1 MKPILIVGSGIV
13 TLALIAYSIG
23 ILTEQRKRILKWS
36 VLVFLGLGLLFDISG
51 TACMIIGSANSP
63 FTFHG
68 FIGYT
73 ALLAMLVDNVLLWN
87 LKSKKGIG
95 ATVTQALHLYSRF
108 AYIWWVLVYMS
119 GFFRSM
125 HI

>member
-1 MKPILIVGSGIV
+1 MKPILILGSVIV
-13 TLALIAYSIG
+13 TLALIAYSLG
-23 ILTEQRKRILKWS
+23 IFNEQRKRVLKWN

-51 TACMIIGSANSP
+51 TACMIIGSTNSP

-95 ATVTQALHLYSRF
+95 ATVAQALHLYSRF
-108 AYIWWVLVYMS
+108 AYIWWVFVYMS